1 MTEPA
6 TVTQVSPLM
15 VQLDSSRTPTP
26 AMHLTSYTAAVA
38 DRVAVDRQ
46 GSQLIVLGA
55 FS

>member
-1 MTEPA
+1 MSEPA

-26 AMHLTSYTAAVA
+26 ALHLASYSPVVA

-46 GSQLIVLGA
+46 GSQLLTLGT